1 MVHVRVCASR
11 NIPWMMV
18 TCALQEGHDAAARD
32 TSSPSTSL
40 SRSST
45 STIARGA
52 PSFSAAVSGGAASQ
66 HDGLRRQSGWPGST
80 ESKVG
85 QMLPCYTGVAAT
97 VDTEQLRS
105 DAGAGE
111 GEKGENAS
119 VKAAHEQD
127 RSAASSGGARSASRL
142 PLRQPLKA
150 LNGHLPSASP
160 AGSGKQA
167 LHAAAA
173 TASKASALAGC
184 ALFPENEN
192 ENSPRVEVTP
202 GIDGDARLRSTF
214 WSGSS
219 PRLGGPRS

>member
-1 MVHVRVCASR
+1 MV
-11 NIPWMMV
+11 I
-18 TCALQEGHDAAARD
+18 CALQEGDDAAARD
-32 TSSPSTSL
+32 ASSPSASL

-45 STIARGA
+45 STVARGA
-52 PSFSAAVSGGAASQ
+52 PSSSAALSGGAACQ
-66 HDGLRRQSGWPGST
+66 PAGWRRQIDGPGST
-80 ESKVG
+80 ESEIG
-85 QMLPCYTGVAAT
+85 QMLPCYTGVAST
-97 VDTEQLRS
+97 VDMEQLQA
-105 DAGAGE
+105 DVGAGE
-111 GEKGENAS
+111 GEKGENAC
-119 VKAAHEQD
+119 VKVAHEQD

-150 LNGHLPSASP
+150 LNGHLPSASS

-167 LHAAAA
+167 LNAAAA

-214 WSGSS
+214 WPGSS